1 MTTITRYT
9 KKFAHYLRNN
19 RAVVAMEYAIL
30 IGVIAVAIAAALTTF
45 SANIKA
51 GMDKIGANVAASKTA
66 VPDADGG

>member
-30 IGVIAVAIAAALTTF
+30 IGVIAVAIAAALTAF

-51 GMDKIGANVAASKTA
+51 GMDKIGANVAKSKTA